1 MSAPYTAE
9 QLVEAVSR
17 CGIKSGD
24 VIFVHSNVGYS
35 GRMVGVKS
43 LGDLCGR
50 TVRALLEVIGPE
62 GTLVVPTFSYSFGS
76 DKPERRFD
84 PAVTPSSCG
93 ALSEY
98 VRKMPDA
105 VRSLEPMFSVAAI
118 GAMKDDLTRN
128 VSNDCFGAG
137 SFWERF
143 LAADGKVC
151 NLNFDAGST
160 FIHYVER
167 KLNTPYRQDR
177 IMSGELWDGSG
188 WQPAEFVF
196 FCRDMN
202 DPSAAA
208 RFELFDKLAR
218 EAEIVATQPVGRG
231 SAVVISARDTQD
243 FVHRQITRTPDFLTL
258 RGMPT

>member
-1 MSAPYTAE
+1 MSSSYTARD
-9 QLVEAVSR
+9 LAEAVSR
-17 CGIKSGD
+17 CGITAGD

-35 GRMVGVKS
+35 GRMEGVRS
-43 LGDLCGR
+43 LDELCGK
-50 TVRALLEVIGPE
+50 TVEALLEVIGPN
-62 GTLVVPTFSYSFGS
+62 GTLVVPAFSYSFGS

-84 PAVTPSSCG
+84 PAATPSTCG

-98 VRKMPDA
+98 VRKMPEA

-118 GAMKDDLTRN
+118 GARKDELTRD
-128 VSNDCFGAG
+128 VSRDCFGSG

-160 FIHYVER
+160 FIHFVER
-167 KLNTPYRQDR
+167 KLNVPYRQDR
-177 IMSGELWDGSG
+177 VMSGDLWDGSS
-188 WQPAEFVF
+188 WKPAEVVF
-196 FCRDMN
+196 FCRDMA
-202 DPSAAA
+202 DPGATA

-218 EAEIVATQPVGRG
+218 EAEIVATQQVGRG
-231 SAVVISARDTQD
+231 SVVVISARDTED
-243 FVHRQITRTPDFLTL
+243 FIRRQINLTPDFLTS

>member
-1 MSAPYTAE
+1 MSAAYTA
-9 QLVEAVSR
+9 QDLVDAVTS
-17 CGIKSGD
+17 CGIKAGD

-35 GRMVGVKS
+35 GRMDGVRS
-43 LGDLCGR
+43 LDELCAK
-50 TVRALLEVIGPE
+50 TVEALLEVTGPE

-76 DKPERRFD
+76 DKPERRYD
-84 PAVTPSSCG
+84 PAETPSACG

-98 VRKMPDA
+98 LRKLPEA
-105 VRSLEPMFSVAAI
+105 VRSAEPMFSVAAV
-118 GAMKDDLTRN
+118 GAKKDELTRD
-128 VSNDCFGAG
+128 VSAECFGAG

-143 LAADGKVC
+143 LDADGKVC

-160 FIHYVER
+160 FIHHVER
-167 KLNTPYRQDR
+167 KLGVPYRQDR
-177 IMSGELWDGSG
+177 PMSGEIWDGNG
-188 WQPAEFVF
+188 WIEAEFVF

-202 DPSAAA
+202 DPGATA

-231 SAVVISARDTQD
+231 SVVVISARDTED
-243 FVHRQITRTPDFLTL
+243 FIRNQITRTPDFLTS